1 MTRSCD
7 SPRRVVITGV
17 GIVSPLGI
25 GFDTFSKNLL
35 EGKSGISRL
44 ESVSYSGA
52 PKNVGGE
59 IKDFTDATAKSEYLK
74 KQRKSIK
81 VMCREIQ
88 FGVASASMAI
98 ENSALDLEAI
108 DHERFG
114 VEFGANLMFSP
125 PDVLKDPA
133 WHCVDEGDTEFRFR
147 LKHWGSQGISNLEP
161 LWLLRYLPNMPACHI
176 GIYADARGPSN
187 SITQNEAS
195 GNLAAAEAFYVILR
209 GQADTMVAGTT
220 GTRIHPVKS
229 MHAALWDILAD
240 YGDEPPET
248 WCRPFDKTRR
258 GEVLAEGAC
267 SMILEEEGHA
277 KARGA
282 KILGR
287 ILGAGSS
294 CAFDRN
300 GPNKVTR
307 AIVNAARA
315 AHPRRRPDS
324 GRHRP
329 RQRARPG
336 NALDRCRRGPRH
348 SRNLWPGRRDRAGD
362 GSQKRVGKRGRQL
375 RRPRA
380 GRLIGGPPTGRH
392 PGDAELPHA
401 GPGLPPQ
408 HRRRQAA
415 ADLQPDRDEHQHDDV
430 RPGGRP
436 DRRSRLSLLETGHL
450 LTPGRAAGVSPPVLS
465 KSSGFGAPLAVG
477 TPCQRVG

>member
-25 GFDTFSKNLL
+25 GFETFSKNLL

-59 IKDFTDATAKSEYLK
+59 IKDFTDASAKNEYLK

-88 FGVASASMAI
+88 FGVASASLAI

-133 WHCVDEGDTEFRFR
+133 WHCVDEGDPEFRFH
-147 LKHWGSQGISNLEP
+147 LKYWGTQGISNLEP

-195 GNLAAAEAFYVILR
+195 GNLAAAEAFYVITR
-209 GQADTMVAGTT
+209 GQAETMVAGTT

-240 YGDEPPET
+240 YGDEAPET
-248 WCRPFDKTRR
+248 WCRPFDKSHA

-282 KILGR
+282 KIIGR
-287 ILGAGSS
+287 VLGAGSS

-300 GPNKVTR
+300 GPNKVTK
-307 AIVNAARA
+307 ALVNAARA
-315 AHPRRRPDS
+315 ALRDAGLTPADIGHVNAHGLGTPWVDIDESLAIHEIFGSAGATVPVTALKSVLANPGASCGALELAGSLAGLSQGVIPATKNYHTPDPAAKPLNIVRDKPQPTS
-324 GRHRP
+324 NRIV
-329 RQRARPG
+329 
-336 NALDRCRRGPRH
+336 L
-348 SRNLWPGRRDRAGD
+348 NLNTTTFG
-362 GSQKRVGKRGRQL
+362 
-375 RRPRA
+375 
-380 GRLIGGPPTGRH
+380 
-392 PGDAELPHA
+392 
-401 GPGLPPQ
+401 
-408 HRRRQAA
+408 QAA
-415 ADLQPDRDEHQHDDV
+415 ALIVE
-430 RPGGRP
+430 
-436 DRRSRLSLLETGHL
+436 
-450 LTPGRAAGVSPPVLS
+450 AA
-465 KSSGFGAPLAVG
+465 
-477 TPCQRVG
+477 

>member
-1 MTRSCD
+1 VPVPSQPTSTFAFISHETMTRSCD

-17 GIVSPLGI
+17 GVVSPLGI
-25 GFDTFSKNLL
+25 GYETFSKNLL

-59 IKDFTDATAKSEYLK
+59 IKDFTDASAKNEYLK

-125 PDVLKDPA
+125 PDVLKEPA

-147 LKHWGSQGISNLEP
+147 LKHWGTEGISNLEP

-229 MHAALWDILAD
+229 MHAALWDILAEH
-240 YGDEPPET
+240 GDDPPET
-248 WCRPFDKTRR
+248 WCRPFDKTRK

-267 SMILEEEGHA
+267 SMILEEESHA

-300 GPNKVTR
+300 GTNKVTR

-315 AHPRRRPDS
+315 ALRDAGLTPADIGHVNAHGLGTPWIDVDEALAIHEIFGPAGETVPVTALKSVLANAGASCGTLELAGSLAGLEQGVVPATKNYRVPD
-324 GRHRP
+324 P
-329 RQRARPG
+329 A
-336 NALDRCRRGPRH
+336 CRLNIVHDKPLPIA
-348 SRNLWPGRRDRAGD
+348 N
-362 GSQKRVGKRGRQL
+362 RVVLNINVTTCG
-375 RRPRA
+375 
-380 GRLIGGPPTGRH
+380 
-392 PGDAELPHA
+392 
-401 GPGLPPQ
+401 
-408 HRRRQAA
+408 QAA
-415 ADLQPDRDEHQHDDV
+415 ALVVE
-430 RPGGRP
+430 
-436 DRRSRLSLLETGHL
+436 
-450 LTPGRAAGVSPPVLS
+450 AA
-465 KSSGFGAPLAVG
+465 
-477 TPCQRVG
+477 